1 MHTCEPHYQH
11 AITRLQRVQVHKAQL
26 RTLKNMH
33 KTRWAVCDF
42 MQHPHAIFFLNYGKR
57 GQNRAVVA
65 QLKPCK
71 RKRDKEQ
78 IVADSS
84 YVTEASIIHRCAVKQ
99 RLQSVQK
106 TRISW
111 LHSSL
116 LLFPASHSFIQ
127 IHSSSQSVQQLNA
140 QKWSSPP
147 PKTVRVL
154 HWSKHANKG
163 QYSLIGN
170 ASAR

>member
-1 MHTCEPHYQH
+1 MTTKTTCLQRARLMHTCEPHYQH

-42 MQHPHAIFFLNYGKR
+42 MQHPHAIFFKNYGKR

-116 LLFPASHSFIQ
+116 LLFPASHSFKS
-127 IHSSSQSVQQLNA
+127 IHPVNLCSS
-140 QKWSSPP
+140 
-147 PKTVRVL
+147 
-154 HWSKHANKG
+154 
-163 QYSLIGN
+163 
-170 ASAR
+170 